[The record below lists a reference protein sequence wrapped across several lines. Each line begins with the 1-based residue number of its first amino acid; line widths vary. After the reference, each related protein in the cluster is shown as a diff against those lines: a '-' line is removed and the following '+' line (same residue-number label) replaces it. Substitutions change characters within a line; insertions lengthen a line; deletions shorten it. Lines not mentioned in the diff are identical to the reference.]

1 MTLRIIVDLDRC
13 CGSGMCAL
21 SAPDVFDQRNTDGR
35 VMLIEQFAP
44 PGGELSV
51 RTASENCPCGAISLE
66 DSAKAE
72 YGGRKE

>member
-21 SAPDVFDQRNTDGR
+21 SAPDVFDQRDTDGR

-44 PGGELSV
+44 PGSELSV

-66 DSAKAE
+66 NSANGE